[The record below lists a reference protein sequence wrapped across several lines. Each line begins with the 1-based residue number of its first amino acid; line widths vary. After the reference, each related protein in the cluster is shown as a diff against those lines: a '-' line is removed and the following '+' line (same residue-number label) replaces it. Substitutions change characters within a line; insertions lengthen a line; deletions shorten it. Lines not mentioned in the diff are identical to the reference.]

1 MYAVAEVY
9 ETDIPRVAK
18 GQRATISSPALGRP
32 LTGVVERVGLK
43 VGRLSAVG
51 ADPAARNDAR
61 AVEVKIRLDDSKAAA
76 ALVDLE
82 VDIVISTRAR

>member
-9 ETDIPRVAK
+9 ETDAPRLKA
-18 GQRATISSPALGRP
+18 GQRAEVRSPALAGP

-61 AVEVKIRLDDSKAAA
+61 AVEVKVRLDDSASAA
-76 ALVDLE
+76 ALTDLE
-82 VDIVISTRAR
+82 VEITIRLR